1 MFTSSRPIHHLTY
14 KYTVPIFWHNDFF
27 FLNFRTREPP
37 VQGIWE
43 NIRIKEPSVLII
55 SKKIQRTIRKNR
67 QRTDHFPGDWLLG
80 FINKKIWEPWLYVR
94 IGYLIFLGLGIVNLK
109 NRPDTR
115 PVLGGLNIWKGQ
127 IQGGEAPIVLR
138 QWNLSYSPTRETL
151 LNTSYL
157 NMVFFVQFHHIQK
170 NY

>member
-1 MFTSSRPIHHLTY
+1 MI
-14 KYTVPIFWHNDFF
+14 FF
-27 FLNFRTREPP
+27 FFKFQNQRTAGSGYLGKHQNQRT
-37 VQGIWE
+37 VSSDYI
-43 NIRIKEPSVLII
+43 
-55 SKKIQRTIRKNR
+55 KKIQRTVRKNR

-170 NY
+170 N

>member
-1 MFTSSRPIHHLTY
+1 LFDIVIYL
-14 KYTVPIFWHNDFF
+14 FF
-27 FLNFRTREPP
+27 NFRTREPP

-43 NIRIKEPSVLII
+43 KSE
-55 SKKIQRTIRKNR
+55 SKNRQFWLYQKFQRTVRKNR
-67 QRTDHFPGDWLLG
+67 QRTDHFLGDHWALS
-80 FINKKIWEPWLYVR
+80 KKNLTTVIIWENRVFDFLR
-94 IGYLIFLGLGIVNLK
+94 IGIVNLK

-138 QWNLSYSPTRETL
+138 QWNLSYSPTRETP

-157 NMVFFVQFHHIQK
+157 NMVFFIQFDHIQK